1 MRDKLHTLKQELID
15 RLIADLQERI
25 AKDKQ
30 AEAESFVRQFYANV
44 APQDILSEEPED
56 LLGAVLSVW
65 EFGKLREPGKAKIRA
80 YNPRF
85 DSTGW
90 QSPHTVIEIVNDDMP
105 FLVDSVTTALNSQD
119 LTVHLVIHPIFAVER
134 SSKGE
139 LERVLDSAAPGNGE
153 LRESYMQFRI
163 SEQSSATVLER
174 IEQDLH
180 SLLQD
185 VRSSVEDWR
194 TMREKVLDVVTEIG
208 VRETPHNREEV
219 SEVVDFLR
227 WIEDN
232 HFTFLGYRE
241 LDYVGSGKTAKMQVV
256 DGSGLGILRSP
267 EVGVF
272 DGLRNLGELPE
283 DVRVFLT
290 SPDLLLI
297 MKANHKARVH
307 RPVHMDAIIVKKI
320 DNHGKVT
327 GEHRFIGLFT
337 SVAYN
342 QSPSD
347 IPLLRQKISHIV
359 ARAGFAPDS
368 HNGKALLNILETY
381 PRDELFQA
389 TEDELLTTSIGI
401 LHLQE
406 RQKTALFI
414 RADPFERFIS
424 AILFVPRDH
433 YNTPI
438 RERFADILGKAFN
451 GSITAFYTQVSESV
465 LARLHFIVK
474 TERGAVPEVDLEE
487 LEHRLADAARSWSDK
502 LHQALVEARG
512 EERGNAL
519 LRRYRN
525 AFPSSYRED
534 YSAQGAIFDIDRIEE
549 TLSDGRLAINLFRP
563 VGSEDRRLHLK
574 FFHRDTPVPLSDVM
588 PMIENMGVRVLS
600 ERPYEVSSKF
610 LGNAVWI
617 HDFEMQMKSSGAVD
631 VAKIRRPFHD
641 AFEAVWTGKME
652 DDGFNILVLQAGL
665 TWREVAMLRAYAKY
679 LRQAAFTFSQDYME
693 ETLAENAAIAQL
705 LAQLFDARFDPSVED
720 SQRIA
725 ESERITAEIE
735 AALDNVAN
743 LDQDRIIRRY
753 LNLIQSTMRTNYYQP
768 DESGSPKPYISF
780 KLDSQSIDDLPLPRP
795 LVEIWVYSPRAE
807 AVHLR
812 GGRVARGGIR
822 WSDRRE
828 DFRTE
833 ILGLMKAQQ
842 VKNAVIVP
850 VGSKGGFVVKRPPVD
865 GTREEMQAEA
875 IECYKTMMRGM
886 LDITDN
892 ISGADIIPP
901 ELVVRHDEDDPYL
914 VVAADKGTATFSD
927 IANGVSQDYGFWLD
941 DAFASGGSAGYD
953 HKKMGITAKGAWE
966 SVKRHFREI
975 GVDIQT
981 TDFSVVGVGDMSGDV
996 FGNGMLL
1003 SKHIKLVGAFNHM
1016 HIFFDPT
1023 PDAAKSWAERKRL
1036 FDLPRSAWT
1045 DYDEKLIS
1053 KGGGIYPRSAKSID
1067 VTAEMKSVLGIKGD
1081 KITPNDLIRAMLM
1094 AKVDL
1099 LWFGGIGTYIKE
1111 SGENNLDAGD
1121 RANDALRINASEVG
1135 AKVVGEGANLGVTQ
1149 RARIEFALKGGR
1161 INTDAIDNSAGVD
1174 CSDHEVNI
1182 KILLGGVV
1190 TEGDMT
1196 RKQRD
1201 KLLEEMTD
1209 EVADLVLKDNYD
1221 QSQALTM
1228 AQVEGTALLDAETR
1242 LIRELERSHLKLNRD
1257 VEFLPDDETLAER
1270 MAAGSGLTRPELAV
1284 LLAYAKMELYDEI
1297 LPSELPDDPMLAED
1311 LVRYFPA
1318 RLHKGLSEVIREHR
1332 LKREI
1337 IATYVS
1343 NSMINRV
1350 GATFVNAVREQTGD
1364 GSPDIARAYIVAR
1377 DVFAIR
1383 QLWSAVEALDNKVSA
1398 EVQTEMLLDIKH
1410 LVERAAVWFL
1420 RNERRPLDLQS
1431 LTGTYI
1437 EGIAELTQGLDK
1449 VLTDTHRKAVAKK
1462 AAKHEAAGVP
1472 KELARGVAGAD
1483 ILVSGCD
1490 IVRLSRQTGE
1500 TVPRVAEV
1508 YFALGNQFSIDW
1520 LRERADQVV
1529 AESHWQ
1535 KMAVSAVVDD
1545 LYNHQF
1551 QLAQNVLAEC
1561 ASGKSKKASAAKL
1574 IGKWT
1579 DSRKEASERMSRLL
1593 ADLRA
1598 ADGVDLS
1605 MLAVANGQFRSLLA
1619 H

>member
-1 MRDKLHTLKQELID
+1 MRDKLHTLKQELVD
-15 RLIADLQERI
+15 GVIALAEERI

-30 AEAESFVRQFYANV
+30 AEAKSFIKQFYANV
-44 APQDILSEEPED
+44 APQDILSEEVED
-56 LLGAVLSVW
+56 LFGSALSIW
-65 EFGKLREPGKAKIRA
+65 AFGKTRAPGAAKIRA

-85 DSTGW
+85 ESAGW

-105 FLVDSVTTALNSQD
+105 FLVDSVTTALTAQD
-119 LTVHLVIHPIFAVER
+119 LTVHLVIHPILKLNR
-134 SSKGE
+134 SSSGKAE
-139 LERVLDSAAPGNGE
+139 ALLDQDEPSDDMI
-153 LRESYMQFRI
+153 RESFMQLRI
-163 SEQSSATVLER
+163 SEQSSAEVLSS
-174 IEQDLH
+174 IEAELH
-180 SLLQD
+180 SVLDD
-185 VRSSVEDWR
+185 VRASVEDWR

-219 SEVVDFLR
+219 SEVIDFLR

-241 LDYVGSGKTAKMQVV
+241 LDYVGTGKAAHMEVV
-256 DGSGLGILRSP
+256 DGSGLGILRKP
-267 EVGVF
+267 ETSVF
-272 DGLRNLGELPE
+272 GGLRELGKLPE
-283 DVRVFLT
+283 DVRSFLT

-297 MKANHKARVH
+297 MKANRKARVH
-307 RPVHMDAIIVKKI
+307 RPVYMDTIIVKKI
-320 DNHGKVT
+320 DKTGKVT

-342 QSPSD
+342 QSPGE
-347 IPLLRQKISHIV
+347 IPMLRQKVQRIV
-359 ARAGFAPDS
+359 SRGGFAQES
-368 HNGKALLNILETY
+368 HDGKALINILETY

-389 TEDELLTTSIGI
+389 SEDALLATSIGV

-406 RQKTALFI
+406 RQKTALFV
-414 RADPFERFIS
+414 RSDPFERFVSVI
-424 AILFVPRDH
+424 IFVPRDH
-433 YNTPI
+433 YTTQI
-438 RERFADILGKAFN
+438 RERFADILAHAFK
-451 GSITAFYTQVSESV
+451 GHVAAFYTQMSESV
-465 LARLHFIVK
+465 LARLHFIVA
-474 TERGAVPEVDLEE
+474 TERGAVPDVDIEE

-502 LHQALVEARG
+502 LHQTLVEAKG
-512 EERGNAL
+512 EEQGNAL
-519 LRRYRN
+519 HRRYRD
-525 AFPSSYRED
+525 AFPSSYREA
-534 YSAQGAIFDIDRIEE
+534 YSAQGAIYDIERIEE
-549 TLSDGRLAINLFRP
+549 TMADGSLAMNLFRP
-563 VGSEDRRLHLK
+563 IGSEETQLYLK
-574 FFHRDTPVPLSDVM
+574 FFHIDMPVPLSDVM

-600 ERPYEVSSKF
+600 ERPYEVVSKD
-610 LGNAVWI
+610 LPNTVWI
-617 HDFEMQMKSSGAVD
+617 HDFEMQLRSGQSVD
-631 VAKIRRPFHD
+631 IEAMRQPFHD
-641 AFEAVWTGKME
+641 AFEAVWNGRME
-652 DDGFNILVLQAGL
+652 NDGFNILILQAGL

-693 ETLAENAAIAQL
+693 ETLAENASIAKL
-705 LAQLFDARFDPSVED
+705 LARLFDVRFNPEVDADKRAKTATE
-720 SQRIA
+720 
-725 ESERITAEIE
+725 ITAEIE

-768 DESGSPKPYISF
+768 DADGNPKSYISF
-780 KLDSQSIDDLPLPRP
+780 KLDSQSVEDLPLPRP
-795 LVEIWVYSPRAE
+795 LVEIWVFSPRTE

-865 GTREEMQAEA
+865 GTREAMQAEA

-892 ISGADIIPP
+892 ISGTDIIPP
-901 ELVVRHDEDDPYL
+901 EHVVRHDENDPYL

-927 IANGVSQDYGFWLD
+927 IANGVSQEYGFWLD

-953 HKKMGITAKGAWE
+953 HKKMAITARGAWE

-975 GVDIQT
+975 GTDIQT
-981 TDFSVVGVGDMSGDV
+981 TDFSVIGVGDMSGDV

-1003 SKHIKLVGAFNHM
+1003 SKHIKLIGAFNHM
-1016 HIFFDPT
+1016 HIFFDPN
-1023 PDAAKSWAERKRL
+1023 PDASKTWAERQRL
-1036 FDLPRSAWT
+1036 FDLPRSSWT
-1045 DYDEKLIS
+1045 DYDTKLIS
-1053 KGGGIYPRSAKSID
+1053 KGGGIYPRSLKSIE
-1067 VTAEMKSVLGIKGD
+1067 TTPEMKSVLGIKAD
-1081 KITPNDLIRAMLM
+1081 KVTPNDLIRAMLM
-1094 AKVDL
+1094 AQIDL

-1111 SGENNLDAGD
+1111 SGESSADAGD
-1121 RANDALRINASEVG
+1121 RANDALRINAKEIG

-1149 RARIEFALKGGR
+1149 RARIEYALAGGR

-1190 TEGDMT
+1190 TDGDMT

-1209 EVADLVLKDNYD
+1209 EVATLVLKDNYD

-1228 AQVEGTALLDAETR
+1228 AVTEGTALLDAESR
-1242 LIRELERSHLKLNRD
+1242 LIRELERSHLKLNRA
-1257 VEFLPDDETLAER
+1257 VEFLPDDETLSER
-1270 MAAGSGLTRPELAV
+1270 MADGQGLTRPELAV

-1297 LPSELPDDPMLAED
+1297 LPSDLPDDPMLAED
-1311 LVRYFPA
+1311 LIRYFPA
-1318 RLHKGLSEVIREHR
+1318 RLHGKMNDAIRGHR

-1337 IATYVS
+1337 IATYVA

-1364 GSPDIARAYIVAR
+1364 ASPDIARAYIVAR
-1377 DVFAIR
+1377 DVFGIR
-1383 QLWSAVEALDNKVSA
+1383 RLWSAVEDLDNKVPA
-1398 EVQTEMLLDIKH
+1398 IVQTEMLQDIKR

-1420 RNERRPLDLQS
+1420 RSERRPLDLQA
-1431 LTGTYI
+1431 LTGTYLN
-1437 EGIAELTQGLDK
+1437 GVAELTTELDK
-1449 VLTDTHRKAVAKK
+1449 VLTDFHRKAVQKK

-1472 KELARGVAGAD
+1472 KELARGVASAD
-1483 ILVSGCD
+1483 ILISGCD
-1490 IVRLSRQTGE
+1490 IVRLSGQTGE
-1500 TVPRVAEV
+1500 SVLQVAEV
-1508 YFALGNQFSIDW
+1508 YFAIGHEFSLDW
-1520 LRERADQVV
+1520 LRERADHVV

-1535 KMAVSAVVDD
+1535 KMAVAAIVEDFYS
-1545 LYNHQF
+1545 HQF
-1551 QLAQNVLAEC
+1551 QLAQNVLAER
-1561 ASGKSKKASAAKL
+1561 SNGKSKKATAGALIEQWEGRRSDASA
-1574 IGKWT
+1574 
-1579 DSRKEASERMSRLL
+1579 RMERLL
-1593 ADLRA
+1593 ADLQA